1 MQVIKDTKSL
11 AEAIAHLENVHASEG
26 ILLKEH
32 FQFTVSSLNPM
43 NIIKEKISDT
53 FSAPIFKNEIV
64 KGSLGIATG
73 LLSNS
78 LIVGA
83 SGGILNKVVASLVQ
97 TGISKVTSSN
107 TEAIKESGIS
117 FLKNVLTKMK
127 IKS

>member
-11 AEAIAHLENVHASEG
+11 AEAIALLENIHASEG
-26 ILLKEH
+26 TLLKEH

-43 NIIKEKISDT
+43 NIIKDKISDT
-53 FSAPIFKNEIV
+53 FSSPIFKNEIV

-83 SGGILNKVVASLVQ
+83 SGGLLNKVVASLVQ
-97 TGISKVTSSN
+97 TGISKVTSTN
-107 TEAIKESGIS
+107 TEAIKDSGIS

>member
-32 FQFTVSSLNPM
+32 FQFTISSLNPV
-43 NIIKEKISDT
+43 NIIKDKISDT
-53 FSAPIFKNEIV
+53 FSSPIFKNEIV

-83 SGGILNKVVASLVQ
+83 SGGLLNKVVASLVQ

-107 TEAIKESGIS
+107 TEAMKDSGIS
-117 FLKNVLTKMK
+117 FLKKVLTKMK

>member
-1 MQVIKDTKSL
+1 MQIIKDTKSL
-11 AEAIAHLENVHASEG
+11 AEAIALLENIHASEER
-26 ILLKEH
+26 LLKEH
-32 FQFTVSSLNPM
+32 FQFTVSSLNPV
-43 NIIKEKISDT
+43 NIIKDKISDT
-53 FSAPIFKNEIV
+53 FSSPIFKNEIV

-83 SGGILNKVVASLVQ
+83 SGGLLNKVVASLVQ
-97 TGISKVTSSN
+97 TGISKVTSTN
-107 TEAIKESGIS
+107 TEAIKDSGIS

>member
-11 AEAIAHLENVHASEG
+11 TEAIALLENIHTSEG

-32 FQFTVSSLNPM
+32 FQFTVSSLNPL
-43 NIIKEKISDT
+43 NIIKDKFTDT
-53 FSAPIFKNEIV
+53 FSSPIFKNEIV

-83 SGGILNKVVASLVQ
+83 SGGLLNKVVASLVQ

-107 TEAIKESGIS
+107 TEAIKDSGIS

>member
-11 AEAIAHLENVHASEG
+11 AEAIAHLENIHASEG

-32 FQFTVSSLNPM
+32 FQFTISSLNPM
-43 NIIKEKISDT
+43 NIIKDKISDT
-53 FSAPIFKNEIV
+53 FSSPIFKNEIV

-83 SGGILNKVVASLVQ
+83 SGGLLNKVVASLVQ

-107 TEAIKESGIS
+107 TEAMKDSGIS
-117 FLKNVLTKMK
+117 FLKKVLTKMK

>member
-32 FQFTVSSLNPM
+32 FQFTISSLNPM
-43 NIIKEKISDT
+43 NIIKDKISDT
-53 FSAPIFKNEIV
+53 FSSPIFKNEIV

-83 SGGILNKVVASLVQ
+83 SGGLLNKVVASLVQ

-107 TEAIKESGIS
+107 TEAMKDSGIS
-117 FLKNVLTKMK
+117 FLKKVLTKMK